1 MSHPGSRAA
10 ADDPNA
16 VVQRDLRVRGVA
28 GLPDAST
35 MPPITSGNT
44 NAPTITIGERS
55 RSTAATAHSVG
66 ADSQLISSFLN
77 VKG

>member
-1 MSHPGSRAA
+1 
-10 ADDPNA
+10 
-16 VVQRDLRVRGVA
+16 
-28 GLPDAST
+28 
-35 MPPITSGNT
+35 MPPITSDST